1 MAPSFTEELVRD
13 PLGLFR
19 HATGPKPFLP
29 LGGGPE
35 CGPRLQ
41 RDTSQ
46 APLLRVSSGQVWPM
60 AGGGGQPLK
69 GGRGQGPTARGHSRT
84 PPPPPA
90 PPSICLRAPG
100 AFCGTP
106 RCLGFLSALKF
117 LKLVPQFRDQSPV
130 TTMNLKP
137 PPLQEGWAC
146 LSPSSLNI
154 GRMTCFEPVPPGK
167 TRVASRERPG
177 VVGLPCTGRSPG
189 GCSLPRSQAERLHK
203 ESDFSQPNTAGND
216 DLRLARPRSAS

>member
-1 MAPSFTEELVRD
+1 MWTSIAKGHVTGTPAARV
-13 PLGLFR
+13 LGPGL
-19 HATGPKPFLP
+19 ANG
-29 LGGGPE
+29 
-35 CGPRLQ
+35 
-41 RDTSQ
+41 
-46 APLLRVSSGQVWPM
+46 
-60 AGGGGQPLK
+60 GGGGQPLK